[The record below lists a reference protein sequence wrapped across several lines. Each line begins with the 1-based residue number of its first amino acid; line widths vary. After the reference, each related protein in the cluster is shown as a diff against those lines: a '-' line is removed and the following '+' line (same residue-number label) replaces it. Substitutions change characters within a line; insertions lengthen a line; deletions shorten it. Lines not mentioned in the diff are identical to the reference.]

1 MRTITVEASNL
12 QSARGLYDA
21 LAAYGA
27 ELVDEGVRVVLPDG
41 REVGAVL
48 SAIQRHVL
56 EGGWSRTARIDL
68 DGRCYLLHAH

>member
-1 MRTITVEASNL
+1 MRTLTVEASNL

-27 ELVDEGVRVVLPDG
+27 ELVEDGVKVVLADS
-41 REVGAVL
+41 REIAAVL

-56 EGGWSRTARIDL
+56 EDGWSRTARIDL
-68 DGRCYLLHAH
+68 DGRCYVLHGN